1 MITTERIGRITGAS
15 AVARELELLQ
25 EHFRRVPLFQHLP
38 PKHAAVILRDFAIR
52 RVKQDEIIV
61 CQDEPGTELY
71 IVLQGRV
78 RVALLSAEGEEY
90 ILNELGPGD
99 FFGEVSLIDAEPRSA
114 SVIAEE
120 STTLAVLRRERLLEA
135 IRDEP
140 QIALDLLAALAR
152 IVRRATEREQQFA
165 FSDVRQRLCR
175 YFARKKAE
183 EGVRDATGF
192 VRIAKRTHKHLAT
205 RIGASRE
212 SVTKAF
218 KALARDGLIREEG
231 EDILLS
237 PSICGDADARE

>member
-1 MITTERIGRITGAS
+1 MAG
-15 AVARELELLQ
+15 ELELLKK
-25 EHFRRVPLFQHLP
+25 HFRRVPLFRHLP
-38 PKHAAVILRDFAIR
+38 AKHAAVILRDFAIR
-52 RVKQDEIIV
+52 RVKKDEIVV
-61 CQDEPGTELY
+61 CQEETGTELY

-78 RVALLSAEGEEY
+78 RVALLSAAGEEY
-90 ILNELGPGD
+90 ILNELKAGD

-120 STTLAVLRRERLLEA
+120 NTTLAVLRRERLLEA

-165 FSDVRQRLCR
+165 FSDVRQRLCK

-183 EGVRDATGF
+183 EGVPDVDGF

-205 RIGASRE
+205 RVGASRE
-212 SVTKAF
+212 SVTKAL
-218 KALARDGLIREEG
+218 KALSRDGIIKEQG
-231 EDILLS
+231 EDFLLS
-237 PSICGDADARE
+237 PRICGEADENE

>member
-1 MITTERIGRITGAS
+1 MAGER
-15 AVARELELLQ
+15 ELLQ
-25 EHFRRVPLFQHLP
+25 KHFRRVPLFQHLP
-38 PKHAAVILRDFAIR
+38 PKHAEVILRDFVIR
-52 RVKQDEIIV
+52 RVKKDEIIV
-61 CQDEPGTELY
+61 YQEESGTELY

-90 ILNELGPGD
+90 ILNELKAGD

-120 STTLAVLRRERLLEA
+120 GTTLAVLRRERLLEA

-152 IVRRATEREQQFA
+152 IVRRATEREQQFV

-183 EGVRDATGF
+183 EGVRDFDGF

-205 RIGASRE
+205 RIGVSRE
-212 SVTKAF
+212 SITKAL
-218 KALARDGLIREEG
+218 KGLTRDGLLKEQG
-231 EDILLS
+231 EDFLLS
-237 PSICGDADARE
+237 PRICEDADERE